1 MSYKTLRKIARKTR
15 PQATLSSLRG
25 ATKGVGGGASA
36 LRNVVNNFPF

>member
-25 ATKGVGGGASA
+25 ATKGVGGASA